1 MAQIYRHDG
10 MGMVKKLVMLH
21 IGRDHDV
28 GTCICGNRY
37 VFSTGTSAYRHAFYC
52 FVLGGYTG
60 AACYLCVAYLLD
72 FTDEFYS
79 RNRVGEISYNAEA
92 DFASAGFVATVVKSV
107 RIRKTELFGKMP

>member
-1 MAQIYRHDG
+1 MMAWAWSRNW
-10 MGMVKKLVMLH
+10 L
-21 IGRDHDV
+21 
-28 GTCICGNRY
+28 C
-37 VFSTGTSAYRHAFYC
+37 FTSAVIMTSAPASAAIGMYSAPAPPHIATRFI
-52 FVLGGYTG
+52 VLSWAGIPEQR
-60 AACYLCVAYLLD
+60 AICASLLD